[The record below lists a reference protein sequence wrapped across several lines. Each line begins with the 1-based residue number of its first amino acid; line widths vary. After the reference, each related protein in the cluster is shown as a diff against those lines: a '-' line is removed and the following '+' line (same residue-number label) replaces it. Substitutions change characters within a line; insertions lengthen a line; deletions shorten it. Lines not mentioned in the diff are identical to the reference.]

1 MCLNFFPMILHVV
14 SSYDV
19 RLCFGTC
26 LKNMSESASE
36 FGLNKKEMTFSAPCY
51 LMRPSVVVGIDFF
64 WCLALLHGTVIYFK
78 TRPGFEVQGG
88 ILYVSP
94 LGQTKNRRHIEN
106 GDTYRIQSTPSGP
119 AGLPCGPAF

>member
-1 MCLNFFPMILHVV
+1 MCLNFFLMILHVV

-51 LMRPSVVVGIDFF
+51 LIRPSVVVGIDFF
-64 WCLALLHGTVIYFK
+64 LCLALLHGMVIYFK
-78 TRPGFEVQGG
+78 TRV
-88 ILYVSP
+88 L
-94 LGQTKNRRHIEN
+94 K
-106 GDTYRIQSTPSGP
+106 
-119 AGLPCGPAF
+119 